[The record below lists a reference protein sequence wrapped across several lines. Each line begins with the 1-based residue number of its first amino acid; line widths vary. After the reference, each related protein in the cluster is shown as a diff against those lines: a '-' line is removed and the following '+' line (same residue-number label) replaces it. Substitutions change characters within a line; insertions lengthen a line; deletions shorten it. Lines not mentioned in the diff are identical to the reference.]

1 MEHGDYAADTCGY
14 TYGLVTEYI
23 DKNWSARYDLALMPP
38 VANGI
43 DLDWNLRR
51 ASGQNWEFELR
62 RPLLAPVFC
71 STTANSTTPAR
82 TSWRVITTSTPGA
95 ASLRSRSAIHHT
107 PRLQPRS
114 GSSPL
119 RIREDARRFL
129 GCAVYFEGDSVFL
142 LRSWRLCPRPTLR
155 QFPERLHLASAAT
168 RIDRAPTLSLS
179 ALQCDHSLAR
189 QHPTP

>member
-1 MEHGDYAADTCGY
+1 MNWTVDTMEHGDYAADTCGY

-23 DKNWSARYDLALMPP
+23 DKNWSARYGLALMPT

-95 ASLRSRSAIHHT
+95 ASTTLSICNTSHT
-107 PRLQPRS
+107 PATTKIGVQ
-114 GSSPL
+114 SSSNP
-119 RIREDARRFL
+119 
-129 GCAVYFEGDSVFL
+129 
-142 LRSWRLCPRPTLR
+142 
-155 QFPERLHLASAAT
+155 
-168 RIDRAPTLSLS
+168 
-179 ALQCDHSLAR
+179 
-189 QHPTP
+189 